1 MEIEFMIFQAL
12 AQLLCGFIGIKL
24 GYRSAVKK
32 FEKGQL
38 KKCSAEK
45 NRL

>member
-1 MEIEFMIFQAL
+1 MEIEFIIFQAL
-12 AQLLCGFIGIKL
+12 TQLFCGLIGIEL

-32 FEKGQL
+32 FEEGQL